1 MPGSKRKKLKFVP
14 PKVFY
19 DIGEIFG
26 FDDWMPQRTDDEI
39 KPLKGPLQ
47 IRSFVDVPMA
57 NLQAVFPK
65 TKLIFRSADA
75 VLFDS
80 ISVISFLAVLISQR
94 FDSPKLDLIA
104 IISVSLWILRTFF
117 RYSNKLARY
126 DLLVN
131 KFLTSKIS
139 HRDNGAM
146 KYIVNEA
153 AHQRAL
159 RASLVYFWLISL
171 RESVNHSMN
180 ETSNNDEV
188 VDPNQFIC
196 LEYVSNECEKA
207 VNRLLET
214 NHAIRI
220 DHISALQDLEDLGL
234 VRFCEDSNHIEVI
247 TEKKDTEKALKNSW
261 NKVFEQE
268 QGSIN
273 ISM

>member
-1 MPGSKRKKLKFVP
+1 MPEKKRKKLKLIP

-26 FDDWMPQRTDDEI
+26 FDDLMPKRIDNEI
-39 KPLKGPLQ
+39 RPLNGPLQ

-80 ISVISFLAVLISQR
+80 ISVISFLAVLISLR

-153 AHQRAL
+153 AQQRAL
-159 RASLVYFWLISL
+159 RASLVHFWLVRIK
-171 RESVNHSMN
+171 ESMN
-180 ETSNNDEV
+180 PSINEISSDHEV
-188 VDPNQFIC
+188 VNSNGCIC

-207 VNRLLET
+207 VNSLLET

-220 DHISALQDLEDLGL
+220 DHHSALQDLEDLGL

-247 TEKKDTEKALKNSW
+247 VDKENTEKVLKDAW
-261 NKVFEQE
+261 NNFFEH
-268 QGSIN
+268 
-273 ISM
+273 